1 MKTTITTLLAL
12 TVFGGAAFAQINKAQ
27 INKPVAPAP
36 PSQIGITANTPE
48 EVLVL
53 QQEDLL
59 NDAGEK
65 ALRAGHY
72 EEAETDYRTIQSI
85 DALDAGAYQGLG
97 EALAGQGRV
106 REALQAY
113 QTLIY
118 KDPFKWS
125 SIAQEVRT
133 QMYYAALLGQTGH
146 WVEAVSIYEK
156 ALPNVP
162 KFGDTPLAEAHFNP
176 RLPMPTQLWTMA
188 HIASGL
194 QWQGSGENKAA
205 FIEFSKA
212 ISLDSDSAF
221 ANYYFGYGWQ
231 RLDPKDKANF
241 GNAQQAKAALEKAVK
256 LGKPDVKEAAQ
267 KALLVAAKP

>member
-1 MKTTITTLLAL
+1 MQADE
-12 TVFGGAAFAQINKAQ
+12 
-27 INKPVAPAP
+27 VAPPAS
-36 PSQIGITANTPE
+36 PSQIGITANTAE
-48 EVLVL
+48 EMLVL

-59 NDAGEK
+59 NEAGEN
-65 ALRAGHY
+65 ALLVKHY
-72 EEAETDYRTIQSI
+72 EEAEADYRAIQSI

-97 EALAGQGRV
+97 EALTGQGRV
-106 REALQAY
+106 KEAIQAY

-146 WVEAVSIYEK
+146 WTEAVSIYEK
-156 ALPNVP
+156 ALANVP
-162 KFGDTPLAEAHFNP
+162 KFGDTPLAETHFNP

-205 FIEFSKA
+205 FIEFGKA
-212 ISLDSDSAF
+212 MSLDSDSVF
-221 ANYYFGYGWQ
+221 ANYYYGYGWQ
-231 RLDPKDKANF
+231 RLDPKDKAKIE
-241 GNAQQAKAALEKAVK
+241 NAQQAKAALEKAVK
-256 LGKPDVKEAAQ
+256 LGKPDVKKAAQ